1 MKRTWDSLFL
11 LGFAG
16 QIAWAVENQFF
27 NIFMFDKIIPNPLYV
42 SLMVA
47 LSAIVATLT
56 SIVMGAFGD
65 RIGRRRPFLL
75 YGYMVWGVSIT
86 VVPMAEWARP

>member
-1 MKRTWDSLFL
+1 MKRTWASLFL

-27 NIFMFDKIIPNPLYV
+27 NIFMFDKIIPDPLYV

-47 LSAIVATLT
+47 ASALVATVT
-56 SIVMGAFGD
+56 SIVMGALGD
-65 RIGRRRPFLL
+65 RMGRRRPFLQI
-75 YGYMVWGVSIT
+75 GRASCRERV
-86 VVPMAEWARP
+86 